1 MNMYLFTAL
10 VVSFSAALIIV
21 WRKQNR
27 IMREMSKYQEDLI
40 SVRAHV
46 SASVKEFQS
55 RPATSGGNTQNA
67 PEKGDNFNLDMSI
80 GEIIASHPQAQNVLA
95 DNHLGGCTSCAVS
108 GEHKLGDAI
117 DEYGIDQNAL
127 LTGLNGLVGS

>member
-1 MNMYLFTAL
+1 MNPFLFTAFAI
-10 VVSFSAALIIV
+10 SFSVALILV
-21 WRKQNR
+21 WRRQSR
-27 IMREMSKYQEDLI
+27 ITKEMSKYQEDLI

-46 SASVKEFQS
+46 AASIKEFQS
-55 RPATSGGNTQNA
+55 RPAPIMGNTQNA

-127 LTGLNGLVGS
+127 LTGLNGLIRT

>member
-1 MNMYLFTAL
+1 MNMYLVTAL
-10 VVSFSAALIIV
+10 AISFGGALIMV
-21 WRKQNR
+21 WRKQNH
-27 IMREMSKYQEDLI
+27 ILREMSKYQEDLI

-55 RPATSGGNTQNA
+55 RPAPSIGNTQSG

-95 DNHLGGCTSCAVS
+95 ENHLGGCTSCAVS

-127 LTGLNGLVGS
+127 LTGLNGLSGS